1 MREEEE
7 RAGDERPEWI
17 EAAVSS
23 DSLRAIAGVSGA
35 PYEVPEVLTSGWD

>member
-7 RAGDERPEWI
+7 RAGDERPERM

-23 DSLRAIAGVSGA
+23 DSLRAIAAVSGA
-35 PYEVPEVLTSGWD
+35 PNDVPEVRTSGWD